1 MKILLDTHIFLWFIS
16 GDSYLDTTW
25 KTAIKNTNNDIYL
38 SVVSIWEAMI
48 KYKLGK
54 LPLPELPE
62 IYLPKQRKKHKINSL
77 IVDEASVI
85 QLANLPLIH
94 NDPFDRLLICQA
106 KQFNLIMMTVDNK
119 IKQYSIIEYFENMNE
134 NQDKEDN

>member
-16 GDSYLDTTW
+16 GDSRLDITW
-25 KTAIKNTNNDIYL
+25 KIAIKNTDNDIYL
-38 SVVSIWEAMI
+38 SAVSIWEAMI

-54 LPLPELPE
+54 LPLPELAE
-62 IYLPKQRKKHKINSL
+62 IYLPTQRKKHKINSL

-119 IKQYSIIEYFENMNE
+119 IKQYSMIEFFENIIEAEEN
-134 NQDKEDN
+134 KDN

>member
-16 GDSYLDTTW
+16 GDFRLDITW
-25 KTAIKNTNNDIYL
+25 KTAIKNTNNEIYL

-62 IYLPKQRKKHKINSL
+62 IYLPQQRKKHKINSL
-77 IVDEASVI
+77 IVDESSVI

-119 IKQYSIIEYFENMNE
+119 IKQYSMIEYFENIIETEE
-134 NQDKEDN
+134 NKDN